1 MAYANSSMIGVDF
14 ANASDTALF
23 TRGQTVLGTSD
34 TLWVYVECNGAVST
48 GDCCTVTTAG
58 TATRVLTSGGQ
69 DASQQSICFPQTS
82 ATSGQLLWAAK
93 RGTPIYV
100 QVSATCNPSAALYVA
115 TTSGKLSTTSASS
128 TIGGVALMAVS
139 GTATTAAVL
148 ANVTWPK
155 WLITTNGVG

>member
-1 MAYANSSMIGVDF
+1 MAIQNGSMIGVDF
-14 ANASDTALF
+14 ANAADTALF
-23 TRGQTVLGTSD
+23 TAGQTVLGTQD

-48 GDCCTVTTAG
+48 GDVCTITTAG

-69 DASQQSICFPQTS
+69 DASQQIIAFPQTS
-82 ATSGQLLWAAK
+82 ATSGQFVWAAQK
-93 RGTPIYV
+93 GNSIYV
-100 QVSATCNPSAALYVA
+100 AVSATCNPSAALYVA

-139 GTATTAAVL
+139 GTATTAVVK

-155 WLITTNGVG
+155 WLIGTNGVG

>member
-1 MAYANSSMIGVDF
+1 MAVMNGSMIGVDF
-14 ANASDTALF
+14 ANASSTQQF
-23 TRGQTVLGTSD
+23 TLGTTVLGTQD
-34 TLWVYVECNGAVST
+34 TLWVYVECNSVMVT
-48 GDCCTVTTAG
+48 GDVCAITTGG
-58 TATRVLTSGGQ
+58 TANRVITSGGQ
-69 DASQQSICFPQTS
+69 SSDNQVLCFPQTS
-82 ATSGQLLWAAK
+82 ATSGQFAWAAQK
-93 RGTPIYV
+93 GAPIYV

-128 TIGGVALMAVS
+128 TIGGCVLLAVS